1 MKKVFNVYCD
11 PGHAWLKVSF
21 SDLRAVGMHP
31 GQFSGYSYLSDDAI
45 FLEEDCDLPAFA
57 KAYVAVTGHA
67 PTFREHV
74 SRSRASRIR
83 GYDRNTRTV

>member
-21 SDLRAVGMHP
+21 ADLRAIGMHS
-31 GQFSGYSYLSDDAI
+31 GKFSNYSYLSDNAI
-45 FLEEDCDLPAFA
+45 YLEEDCDLPLFV
-57 KAYVAVTGHA
+57 KAYEAWTGNA

-83 GYDRNTRTV
+83 GYALNTRTV